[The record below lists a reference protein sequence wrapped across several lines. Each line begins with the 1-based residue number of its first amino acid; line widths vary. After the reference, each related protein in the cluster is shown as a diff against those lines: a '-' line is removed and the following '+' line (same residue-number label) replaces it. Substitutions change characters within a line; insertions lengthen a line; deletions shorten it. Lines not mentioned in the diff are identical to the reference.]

1 MFTALLLTLLAAG
14 LLSVTVR
21 WKPELLTPVCDSLA
35 LVLVLNKLVS
45 LGHFATH
52 EEEPWHE
59 LLPLHLCDWATFTGV
74 IALVTRRPL
83 AFELTWF
90 WALAGTT
97 QALVTPDLA
106 VRPPE
111 LSWYTFYLSHG
122 GVVAA
127 ALLLTWGAGLRTRP
141 WAAFRVFAWSQLY
154 MATVLGLNALLGT
167 NYGYLCAKP
176 ANPSLLDHLGP
187 WPWYLLS
194 LEGLALALFLL
205 LDLPFRLTDRRISPS
220 RASR

>member
-1 MFTALLLTLLAAG
+1 MLTALLLSFSTGGLLALA
-14 LLSVTVR
+14 VR
-21 WKPELLTPVCDSLA
+21 WKPLFLNPVCDSLA

-52 EEEPWHE
+52 EEEPWQE

-74 IALVTRRPL
+74 VALVTRRAL

-90 WALAGTT
+90 WAMAGTT
-97 QALVTPDLA
+97 QALLTPDLA

-111 LSWYTFYLSHG
+111 ISWYTFYLSHG

-127 ALLLTWGAGLRTRP
+127 ALLLTWGAGMRTRP
-141 WAAFRVFAWSQLY
+141 WAAFRIFAWSQLY
-154 MATVLGLNALLGT
+154 LATVLGLNGLLGT

-176 ANPSLLDHLGP
+176 ENPSLLDHLGP

-194 LEGLALALFLL
+194 LEGLALALFWL
-205 LDLPFRLTDRRISPS
+205 LDLPFRLTERRPNPFPAN
-220 RASR
+220 R

>member
-1 MFTALLLTLLAAG
+1 MLTALLLSFSTGGLLALA
-14 LLSVTVR
+14 VR
-21 WKPELLTPVCDSLA
+21 WKPLFLNPVCDSLA

-74 IALVTRRPL
+74 VALVTRRPL

-90 WALAGTT
+90 WAMAGTT
-97 QALVTPDLA
+97 QALLTPDLA

-111 LSWYTFYLSHG
+111 ISWYTFYLSHG

-127 ALLLTWGAGLRTRP
+127 ALLLTWGAGMRTRP
-141 WAAFRVFAWSQLY
+141 WAAFRIFAWSQLY
-154 MATVLGLNALLGT
+154 LATVLGLNGLLGT

-176 ANPSLLDHLGP
+176 ENPSLLDHLGP

-194 LEGLALALFLL
+194 LEGLALALFWL
-205 LDLPFRLTDRRISPS
+205 LDLPFRLTERRSSPFPAN
-220 RASR
+220 R

>member
-1 MFTALLLTLLAAG
+1 MLTALLLSFSTGGLLALA
-14 LLSVTVR
+14 VR
-21 WKPELLTPVCDSLA
+21 WKPLSLNPVCDSLA

-74 IALVTRRPL
+74 VALVTRRPL

-90 WALAGTT
+90 WAMAGTT
-97 QALVTPDLA
+97 QALLTPDLA

-111 LSWYTFYLSHG
+111 ISWYTFYLSHG

-127 ALLLTWGAGLRTRP
+127 ALLLTWGAGMRTRP
-141 WAAFRVFAWSQLY
+141 WAAFRIFAWSQLY
-154 MATVLGLNALLGT
+154 LATVLGLNGLLGT

-176 ANPSLLDHLGP
+176 ENPSLLDHLGP

-194 LEGLALALFLL
+194 LEGLALALFWL
-205 LDLPFRLTDRRISPS
+205 LDLPFRLTERRPSPFPAN
-220 RASR
+220 R

>member
-1 MFTALLLTLLAAG
+1 MLAALLLTLLAAG
-14 LLSVTVR
+14 LLSLAVR
-21 WKPELLTPVCDSLA
+21 WKPFLLQPVCDSLA
-35 LVLVLNKLVS
+35 LALILNKLVS

-52 EEEPWHE
+52 EEQPWRE
-59 LLPLHLCDWATFTGV
+59 LLPLHLCDWATFTGL

-90 WALAGTT
+90 WAMAGTT

-111 LSWYTFYLSHG
+111 LTWYTFYISHG

-141 WAAFRVFAWSQLY
+141 HAAVRILAWSQLY
-154 MATVLGLNALLGT
+154 LATVLGLNALLGT

-176 ANPSLLDHLGP
+176 QNPSLLDHLGP
-187 WPWYLLS
+187 WPWYLFS
-194 LEGLALALFLL
+194 LESLALALFWL
-205 LDLPFRLTDRRISPS
+205 LDLPFRLTDRRATPSP
-220 RASR
+220 ASR

>member
-1 MFTALLLTLLAAG
+1 MLTALLLSFSTGGLLALA
-14 LLSVTVR
+14 VR
-21 WKPELLTPVCDSLA
+21 WKPLSLNPVCDSLA

-74 IALVTRRPL
+74 IALVTRRAL

-90 WALAGTT
+90 WAMAGTT
-97 QALVTPDLA
+97 QALLTPDLA

-111 LSWYTFYLSHG
+111 ISWYTFYLSHG

-127 ALLLTWGAGLRTRP
+127 ALLLTWGAGMRTRP
-141 WAAFRVFAWSQLY
+141 WAAFRIFAWSQLY
-154 MATVLGLNALLGT
+154 LATVFGLNGLLGT

-176 ANPSLLDHLGP
+176 ENPSLLDHLGP

-194 LEGLALALFLL
+194 LEGLALALFWL
-205 LDLPFRLTDRRISPS
+205 LDLPFRLTERRPNPFPAN
-220 RASR
+220 R

>member
-1 MFTALLLTLLAAG
+1 MLTALLLSFSTGGLLALA
-14 LLSVTVR
+14 VR
-21 WKPELLTPVCDSLA
+21 WKPLSLNPVCDSLA

-74 IALVTRRPL
+74 VALVTRRPL

-90 WALAGTT
+90 WAMAGTT
-97 QALVTPDLA
+97 QALLTPDLA

-111 LSWYTFYLSHG
+111 ISWYTFYLSHG

-127 ALLLTWGAGLRTRP
+127 ALLLTWGAGMRTRP
-141 WAAFRVFAWSQLY
+141 WAAFRIFAWSQLY
-154 MATVLGLNALLGT
+154 LATVLGLNGLLGT

-176 ANPSLLDHLGP
+176 ENPSLLDHLGP

-194 LEGLALALFLL
+194 LEGLALALFWL
-205 LDLPFRLTDRRISPS
+205 LDLPFRLTERRPNPFPAN
-220 RASR
+220 R

>member
-1 MFTALLLTLLAAG
+1 MLTALLLSFSTGGLLALA
-14 LLSVTVR
+14 VR
-21 WKPELLTPVCDSLA
+21 WKPLFLNPVCDSLA

-74 IALVTRRPL
+74 VALVTRRAL

-90 WALAGTT
+90 WAMAGTT
-97 QALVTPDLA
+97 QALLTPDLA

-111 LSWYTFYLSHG
+111 ISWYTFYLSHG

-127 ALLLTWGAGLRTRP
+127 ALLLTWGAGMRTRP
-141 WAAFRVFAWSQLY
+141 WAAFRIFAWSQLY
-154 MATVLGLNALLGT
+154 LATVLGLNGLLGT

-176 ANPSLLDHLGP
+176 ENPSLLDHLGP

-194 LEGLALALFLL
+194 LEGLALALFWL
-205 LDLPFRLTDRRISPS
+205 LDLPFRLTERRPNPFPAN
-220 RASR
+220 R

>member
-1 MFTALLLTLLAAG
+1 MFTALLLTLLTAG
-14 LLSVTVR
+14 LLSVAVR
-21 WKPELLTPVCDSLA
+21 WKPGLLTPACDSLA
-35 LVLVLNKLVS
+35 LILVLNKLVS

-59 LLPLHLCDWATFTGV
+59 LLPLHLCDWATLTGV
-74 IALVTRRPL
+74 IALLTRNPL

-122 GVVAA
+122 GVVTA

-141 WAAFRVFAWSQLY
+141 RAALRIFTWSQLY
-154 MATVLGLNALLGT
+154 LVTVLGLNALLGT

-176 ANPSLLDHLGP
+176 ENPSLLDHLGP

-205 LDLPFRLTDRRISPS
+205 LDLPFRLTDRRINPSPAN
-220 RASR
+220 R

>member
-1 MFTALLLTLLAAG
+1 MLTALLLSFSTGGLLALA
-14 LLSVTVR
+14 VR
-21 WKPELLTPVCDSLA
+21 WKPLFLNPVCDSLA

-74 IALVTRRPL
+74 VALVTRRPL

-90 WALAGTT
+90 WAMAGTT
-97 QALVTPDLA
+97 QALLTPDLA

-111 LSWYTFYLSHG
+111 ISWYTFYLSHG

-127 ALLLTWGAGLRTRP
+127 ALLLTWGAGMRTRP
-141 WAAFRVFAWSQLY
+141 WAAFRIFAWSQLY
-154 MATVLGLNALLGT
+154 LATVLGLNGLLGT

-176 ANPSLLDHLGP
+176 ENPSLLDHLGP

-194 LEGLALALFLL
+194 LEGLALALFWL
-205 LDLPFRLTDRRISPS
+205 LDLPFRLTERRPSPFPTN
-220 RASR
+220 R

>member
-1 MFTALLLTLLAAG
+1 
-14 LLSVTVR
+14 
-21 WKPELLTPVCDSLA
+21 
-35 LVLVLNKLVS
+35 

-90 WALAGTT
+90 WAMAGTT

-111 LSWYTFYLSHG
+111 LSWYTFYFSHG

-141 WAAFRVFAWSQLY
+141 WAAFRIFAWSQIYL
-154 MATVLGLNALLGT
+154 ATVLGLNALLDT

-176 ANPSLLDHLGP
+176 ENPSLLDHLGP

-194 LEGLALALFLL
+194 LEGLALALFWL
-205 LDLPFRLTDRRISPS
+205 LDLPFRLTDRRVNPSP
-220 RASR
+220 ASR

>member
-1 MFTALLLTLLAAG
+1 MLTALLLTLLVAG

-21 WKPELLTPVCDSLA
+21 WKPKLLAPVCDSLA
-35 LVLVLNKLVS
+35 LALVLNKLVS

-90 WALAGTT
+90 WAMAGTT

-127 ALLLTWGAGLRTRP
+127 ALLLTWGAGLRTRH
-141 WAAFRVFAWSQLY
+141 WAAFRIFASSCAISSLRSRSVIRTPS
-154 MATVLGLNALLGT
+154 ARFISAVSVEISIRSRTLLTIVCGT
-167 NYGYLCAKP
+167 
-176 ANPSLLDHLGP
+176 
-187 WPWYLLS
+187 
-194 LEGLALALFLL
+194 
-205 LDLPFRLTDRRISPS
+205 I
-220 RASR
+220 

>member
-1 MFTALLLTLLAAG
+1 MLTALLLSFSTGGLLALA
-14 LLSVTVR
+14 VR
-21 WKPELLTPVCDSLA
+21 WKPLSLNPVCDSLA

-74 IALVTRRPL
+74 IALVTRRAL

-90 WALAGTT
+90 WAMAGTT
-97 QALVTPDLA
+97 QALLTPDLA

-111 LSWYTFYLSHG
+111 ISWYTFYLSHG

-127 ALLLTWGAGLRTRP
+127 ALLLTWGAGMRTRP
-141 WAAFRVFAWSQLY
+141 WAAFRIFAWSQLY
-154 MATVLGLNALLGT
+154 LATVLGLNGLLGT

-176 ANPSLLDHLGP
+176 ENPSLLDHLGP

-194 LEGLALALFLL
+194 LEGLALALFWL
-205 LDLPFRLTDRRISPS
+205 LDLPFRLTERPS
-220 RASR
+220 NPFPANR

>member
-1 MFTALLLTLLAAG
+1 MLTALLLSFSTGGLLALA
-14 LLSVTVR
+14 VR
-21 WKPELLTPVCDSLA
+21 WKPLFLNPVCDSLA

-74 IALVTRRPL
+74 VALVTRRPL

-90 WALAGTT
+90 WAMAGTT
-97 QALVTPDLA
+97 QALLTPDLA

-111 LSWYTFYLSHG
+111 ISWYTFYLSHG

-127 ALLLTWGAGLRTRP
+127 ALLLTWGAGMRTRP
-141 WAAFRVFAWSQLY
+141 WAAFRIFAWSQLY
-154 MATVLGLNALLGT
+154 LATVLGLNGLLGT

-176 ANPSLLDHLGP
+176 ENPSLLDHLGP

-194 LEGLALALFLL
+194 LEGLALALFWL
-205 LDLPFRLTDRRISPS
+205 LDLPFRLTERRPNPFPAN
-220 RASR
+220 R

>member
-14 LLSVTVR
+14 LLSATVR
-21 WKPELLTPVCDSLA
+21 RKPEFLTPACDSLA
-35 LVLVLNKLVS
+35 LALALNKLIS

-90 WALAGTT
+90 WAMAGTT

-106 VRPPE
+106 VEPPE

-127 ALLLTWGAGLRTRP
+127 ALLLTWGAGMRTRP
-141 WAAFRVFAWSQLY
+141 WAAFRVFACSQLY
-154 MATVLGLNALLGT
+154 LATVLGLNALLKT

-176 ANPSLLDHLGP
+176 ENPSLLDHLGP

-194 LEGLALALFLL
+194 LEALALALFWL
-205 LDLPFRLTDRRISPS
+205 LDLPFRLTDRRFNPSPAN
-220 RASR
+220 R